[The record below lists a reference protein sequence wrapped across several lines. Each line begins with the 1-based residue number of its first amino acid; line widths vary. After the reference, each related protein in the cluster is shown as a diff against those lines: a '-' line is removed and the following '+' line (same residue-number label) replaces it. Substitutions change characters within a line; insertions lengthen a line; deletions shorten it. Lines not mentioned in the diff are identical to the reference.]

1 MSWLGK
7 IIPGQTHLL
16 SIRSSISDIYA
27 VKMTA
32 SYPPPPAPTFLTAKE
47 VDTGKSFSFPPFP
60 KAAPVCQSCRAAVI
74 LLCIRGAGASPE
86 GTSGVKAVG
95 FMWIWDQNEWE
106 QEDGTEQTDICCI
119 PQTRTHLPL
128 RNTYRGSPTAAG
140 EGFFRNSHLS
150 LETFF

>member
-95 FMWIWDQNEWE
+95 FMWIWDQNEYGNRRMG
-106 QEDGTEQTDICCI
+106 QSRQTSAASLRHAPISLSEI
-119 PQTRTHLPL
+119 LTGALPL
-128 RNTYRGSPTAAG
+128 LLGKAFS
-140 EGFFRNSHLS
+140 
-150 LETFF
+150 ETPIFP